1 MFGVN
6 LKLRYPFIGAV
17 AGSGIGAA
25 YISFFKVK
33 AIALGTTGLPGFIS
47 INPTHWLV
55 TLLNR
60 NANCICCFSCRHFST
75 FSKKTNK
82 TAVES

>member
-33 AIALGTTGLPGFIS
+33 AIALGTAGLPGFIS
-47 INPTHWLV
+47 INPTRWLV
-55 TLLNR
+55 ALLNR
-60 NANCICCFSCRHFST
+60 NDNCISCFSCRHFST
-75 FSKKTNK
+75 FS
-82 TAVES
+82 